1 LWAVR
6 RLAGSLTL
14 KLVILVG
21 IFALLPVVLY
31 GEFETA
37 DEDKRDIVSDSVQ
50 RQSKLI
56 AEALQ
61 PLLDSG
67 RSPPLNDLNTALRK
81 YGEGGMVLKLMF
93 RPAEGDDSFYYVAS
107 APVRRSEELDAER
120 EQLAR
125 HGVLQQLSQSCAGN
139 TALSIRQR
147 GQAGSE
153 EVLTAVVP
161 IKTRWG
167 CWALVTAHTTAQFLD
182 TAIGRPYWQT
192 REIQLA
198 AYIYLALALL
208 AVLTALSV
216 RRSLRQFRAVAHEI
230 RQGRSDGTRFAAR
243 NTLPELE
250 SVAADFDQ
258 LVEELHGAA
267 HDIRQ
272 AAEDNAHSFKTPLAT
287 IQASFEVV
295 RRAMPA
301 DQPRGQRAIELV
313 DSAVARLR
321 ALVDAAQRLDTDTA
335 DLIEAPRRIVDLTQ
349 IVADALLHCREVM
362 AERGIRLTRHIDDG
376 VHVRA
381 GSGLLET
388 VIENV
393 LDNAISFSP
402 PGGTIAVSVM
412 RQDREV
418 ALQVDDEG
426 PGIDPQKI
434 DHIFDR
440 YFSLRPDHH
449 AIACASD
456 DRDEASHSGLGLW
469 IVRRNVTAIGGKV
482 VAVNRLGAGLSIR
495 VNLPLAD

>member
-1 LWAVR
+1 
-6 RLAGSLTL
+6 
-14 KLVILVG
+14 
-21 IFALLPVVLY
+21 
-31 GEFETA
+31 
-37 DEDKRDIVSDSVQ
+37 
-50 RQSKLI
+50 
-56 AEALQ
+56 
-61 PLLDSG
+61 
-67 RSPPLNDLNTALRK
+67 
-81 YGEGGMVLKLMF
+81 
-93 RPAEGDDSFYYVAS
+93 
-107 APVRRSEELDAER
+107 
-120 EQLAR
+120 
-125 HGVLQQLSQSCAGN
+125 
-139 TALSIRQR
+139 
-147 GQAGSE
+147 
-153 EVLTAVVP
+153 
-161 IKTRWG
+161 
-167 CWALVTAHTTAQFLD
+167 
-182 TAIGRPYWQT
+182 
-192 REIQLA
+192 
-198 AYIYLALALL
+198 
-208 AVLTALSV
+208 
-216 RRSLRQFRAVAHEI
+216 
-230 RQGRSDGTRFAAR
+230 
-243 NTLPELE
+243 
-250 SVAADFDQ
+250 
-258 LVEELHGAA
+258 
-267 HDIRQ
+267 
-272 AAEDNAHSFKTPLAT
+272 
-287 IQASFEVV
+287 
-295 RRAMPA
+295 MPA

-335 DLIEAPRRIVDLTQ
+335 DQIEAPRRIVDLTQ

-376 VHVRA
+376 MHVRA

-469 IVRRNVTAIGGKV
+469 IVRRNVAAIGGKV

-495 VNLPLAD
+495 VSLPLAD